1 MCFKDIPG
9 GATGVFKGSYMAV
22 RGCYIGCYRGVTG
35 CYRVGTE
42 LVKGGYR
49 DVADLLLEFTVV

>member
-1 MCFKDIPG
+1 MFQG
-9 GATGVFKGSYMAV
+9 YSRGVTGVFKGSYMAV
-22 RGCYIGCYRGVTG
+22 RGCSIWCYRGVTG

-49 DVADLLLEFTVV
+49 DVADLLLEFSVV